1 VTASAPDLRRVVALL
16 ADRAL
21 EGLDAGEQQELDGL
35 LEAFPDLDAGVL
47 DRTAAQVEVVL
58 SRSASRLAAPVRRA
72 LLDDA
77 EARFSPATAARSP
90 RAERPRARVEPARA
104 ESAPPALQTAPAPAL
119 PWARIGLAAAA
130 GALATLAVLWLV
142 GLLSGSG

>member
-1 VTASAPDLRRVVALL
+1 MTASAPDLRRVVALL

-21 EGLDAGEQQELDGL
+21 EGLDPGEQQELDGL

-58 SRSASRLAAPVRRA
+58 SRSGSRLAAPVRRV
-72 LLDDA
+72 LLEDVA
-77 EARFSPATAARSP
+77 ARFGRPVAAPPA
-90 RAERPRARVEPARA
+90 RAEPTPTRVEPARGQ
-104 ESAPPALQTAPAPAL
+104 SAPPVRQTAPAPSR
-119 PWARIGLAAAA
+119 PWTWFGLAAAV
-130 GALATLAVLWLV
+130 GALVTLAVLWLA